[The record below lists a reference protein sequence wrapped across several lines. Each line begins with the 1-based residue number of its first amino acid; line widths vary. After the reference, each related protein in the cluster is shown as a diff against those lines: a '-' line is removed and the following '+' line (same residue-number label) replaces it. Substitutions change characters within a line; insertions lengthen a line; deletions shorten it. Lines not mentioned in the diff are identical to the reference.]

1 MSGCVGGSQQAYV
14 SCLEDCTC
22 LATTAYAQ
30 YCSAAFAMNVTA
42 HEMCLCWTTRC
53 VVRCVEQ
60 AACRMGANYSGECA
74 ALEQQMRCSLDCP
87 GGSSGLSSREWPCVS
102 ELAPASGPA
111 GPGGV
116 LVEPGSD
123 LPWIVATLVGSAV
136 VLVVLAAI
144 CVCTC
149 RHTSKR
155 GREAME
161 AEMYGRA

>member
-30 YCSAAFAMNVTA
+30 YCHAAFEMNVTA

-60 AACRMGANYSGECA
+60 AACRMGANYSSECA
-74 ALEQQMRCSLDCP
+74 ALELQMRCSLDCP
-87 GGSSGLSSREWPCVS
+87 GESSRLVGSGDPSDWPCMS
-102 ELAPASGPA
+102 ELSPGAP
-111 GPGGV
+111 GV
-116 LVEPGSD
+116 VVEPASD

-136 VLVVLAAI
+136 VCLVLAAI
-144 CVCTC
+144 CFCTC